1 MVSCLSS
8 SLVSFCDV
16 CWADAAVNAD
26 SLHHT
31 ATCACT
37 DVSGKD
43 QESKDTRVR
52 KEGHGA
58 FYMLPHYMKLHDILK
73 GAYANYKVCVAYV
86 LW

>member
-1 MVSCLSS
+1 
-8 SLVSFCDV
+8 
-16 CWADAAVNAD
+16 
-26 SLHHT
+26 
-31 ATCACT
+31 
-37 DVSGKD
+37 VSGKD

-86 LW
+86 L